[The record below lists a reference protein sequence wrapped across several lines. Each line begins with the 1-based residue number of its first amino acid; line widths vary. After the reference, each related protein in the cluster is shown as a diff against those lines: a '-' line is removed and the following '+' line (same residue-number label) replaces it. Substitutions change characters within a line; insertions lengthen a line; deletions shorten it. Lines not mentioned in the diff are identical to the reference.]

1 MYLMSRHICFTIF
14 LTSSKAYAPKLNKY
28 IAYIPGELNLCTF
41 IGINKAYRIVRE
53 NYLPETYPFRR
64 YTGKMDSL
72 SPCFN
77 SKYELSSFKSH

>member
-1 MYLMSRHICFTIF
+1 MN
-14 LTSSKAYAPKLNKY
+14 LNCEQIQL
-28 IAYIPGELNLCTF
+28 IASVPGEPDLGTF
-41 IGINKAYRIVRE
+41 IRMNKTYHIVRE